1 MPTSVPY
8 CVPIVAGVARQLRP
22 RSVLDVG
29 VGFGKYGFI
38 LREYTDIW
46 DMASVADYERSA
58 WKTRIEGIDATPQ
71 YITPLHR
78 FIYDEMHIG
87 DVRTIIDSLPRY
99 DLIIMGDLLEHFE
112 KDEGFALVD
121 KLLTHANQCLLL
133 IFPHRSPINHE
144 VLDNPL
150 EAHRSTWSRN
160 DFNRFPHRVSKVVED
175 YSCMVALGKT
185 AEHLPLLTPH
195 FAARRRKGWK
205 QVASHWATRG
215 LGMVVA
221 SRLAS
226 RLLGRKVTLR
236 I

>member
-46 DMASVADYERSA
+46 DMTCVAEYERSA
-58 WKTRIEGIDATPQ
+58 WKTRIDGIDATPQ
-71 YITPLHR
+71 YMTPLHH
-78 FIYDEMHIG
+78 FVYDNIHIG
-87 DVRTIIDSLPRY
+87 DARTVIDSLPTY

-112 KDEGFALVD
+112 KEDGFALID
-121 KLLTHANQCLLL
+121 RLIAHAEKCVLL
-133 IFPHRSPINHE
+133 IFPHRSSINHD

-150 EAHRSTWSRN
+150 EAHRSTWDRH
-160 DFNRFPHRVSKVVED
+160 DFDRYPHRCSKVVEG
-175 YSCMVALGKT
+175 YSCMVALAKYD
-185 AEHLPLLTPH
+185 ACLPVLTPH

-205 QVASHWATRG
+205 KAVSALATHVLGAS
-215 LGMVVA
+215 L
-221 SRLAS
+221 SSQLAS
-226 RLLGRKVTLR
+226 TMLGRKITLR
-236 I
+236 S